1 MSKSSQTSLTRFLA
15 ESGADTRERN
25 RILHRG
31 SLTHVSDFTAQ
42 SPCSPCTFRKRKG
55 SFTDLLRRAVGGSF
69 GGDKG
74 KKFNFFPFEPFNPL
88 IISRCY
94 FLKTE
99 QKRKSG
105 KDCRFLFRKNAD
117 VHWFYAPFL
126 AHFQIVSF
134 RLFNYHAPPSIN
146 IMTQNPTHLCDFL
159 A

>member
-1 MSKSSQTSLTRFLA
+1 LLALHIPQTEKAVLRTRSVGR
-15 ESGADTRERN
+15 SGAPSEETREK
-25 RILHRG
+25 I
-31 SLTHVSDFTAQ
+31 
-42 SPCSPCTFRKRKG
+42 
-55 SFTDLLRRAVGGSF
+55 
-69 GGDKG
+69 
-74 KKFNFFPFEPFNPL
+74 FNFFPFEPFNPL